1 MLICRLSSFEDKV
14 PLYFYNYQSSL
25 KWECISVLMN
35 PVLYNLMGY
44 KLCNFHSVFRKNS
57 KYNNRKDKADRSIR
71 LCFHRNNEGKLHY
84 TYYPLGSRMERKQSN
99 LLKMSNTGIL
109 GDKEDKLG

>member
-1 MLICRLSSFEDKV
+1 M
-14 PLYFYNYQSSL
+14 
-25 KWECISVLMN
+25 LMN
-35 PVLYNLMGY
+35 PLLCSLMGC

-57 KYNNRKDKADRSIR
+57 KYNNRKGKADRSIR
-71 LCFHRNNEGKLHY
+71 LCFHRNKKDKLHY
-84 TYYPLGSRMERKQSN
+84 TYCPLGSKMEGKQSN